1 MKIYFTV
8 DEDGFLNNGYSS
20 TPSYDD
26 GEISLEID
34 KGHELFEY
42 GRSSYAFKYV
52 DGELIFNEERQQ
64 QLIEEYEREKNK
76 PSETDVLA
84 MAVMDL
90 AELVLN
96 GGGK

>member
-1 MKIYFTV
+1 MKIYFTL
-8 DEDGFLNNGYSS
+8 D
-20 TPSYDD
+20 DD
-26 GEISLEID
+26 GYVNGWGSTRSTENDIELELAD
-34 KGHELFEY
+34 NHDFFKTDFQCW
-42 GRSSYAFKYV
+42 KYV
-52 DGELIFNEERQQ
+52 DGELVFDEEKQQ

-76 PSETDVLA
+76 PSETDILA

>member
-1 MKIYFTV
+1 MIYISL
-8 DEDGFLNNGYSS
+8 DENGYVDGWGS
-20 TPSYDD
+20 TRSTENDIELDLDD
-26 GEISLEID
+26 N
-34 KGHELFEY
+34 HEF
-42 GRSSYAFKYV
+42 FKTDHQCWKYV
-52 DGELIFNEERQQ
+52 DDELVFDEERQQ

-76 PSETDVLA
+76 PSETDILA